1 MFEATINAVS
11 KAYPQNGGVIA
22 LLGGKPSEMMEWAR
36 KNLPENSSVFLAS
49 ANANPAHVVRGS
61 TLSGAVIFNEE
72 TYANEVLLGSLKCAL
87 TTAAMLVE
95 VLPVSL
101 IHCAYDP
108 TAEEP
113 AETDEV
119 TKCRAAMKIAGYE
132 SNVSRHD
139 EEGMYF
145 RYDTDDTTTKEN
157 GEKFYE
163 INASLREVGYD
174 IPDPQIEHDCISGT
188 VLPIKSSH
196 EEAAAQQPELDA
208 VQILQQELSDVSESC
223 DHWRRLALQ
232 FDKHRMEA
240 LWWLRRVIASP
251 PLGDISSDT
260 MSKITAFL
268 VAAPQSGNEIRTQLI
283 AELKREM
290 LSSESLREMLSSE
303 SLREMAPS
311 YQESVRRVLET
322 AFKNLK

>member
-22 LLGGKPSEMMEWAR
+22 LLGGKPSEMLEWAR

-49 ANANPAHVVRGS
+49 ANANPTHVVRGS

-113 AETDEV
+113 AETVDKV
-119 TKCRAAMKIAGYE
+119 T
-132 SNVSRHD
+132 
-139 EEGMYF
+139 
-145 RYDTDDTTTKEN
+145 DTP
-157 GEKFYE
+157 
-163 INASLREVGYD
+163 A
-174 IPDPQIEHDCISGT
+174 
-188 VLPIKSSH
+188 
-196 EEAAAQQPELDA
+196 PEMDA

-251 PLGDISSDT
+251 TLGDTSSDT

-290 LSSESLREMLSSE
+290 LSSESLREM
-303 SLREMAPS
+303 APS